1 MTDQEKK
8 YIERYC
14 QEKIKD
20 EKVSDFFKHLCER
33 NIVKPG
39 KVRNAL
45 IIRDFDKFGFS
56 IPTMQKYYELSA
68 TYNLEPETIRYIIKH
83 RKINDF

>member
-1 MTDQEKK
+1 MTESEKT

-20 EKVSDFFKHLCER
+20 EKVSEFFKHLCER
-33 NIVKPG
+33 KVLKIG
-39 KVRNAL
+39 KVRNSL
-45 IIRDFDKFGFS
+45 IISDFDEYGFS

-68 TYNLEPETIRYIIKH
+68 KYNLEPESIRYIIKH
-83 RKINDF
+83 RRLNDF